1 MASRIRG
8 AVASSTFDNFHK
20 HSATLIR
27 LAVMGRD
34 TKAEEAARAAGQDV
48 AVKPKERLLFPQN
61 KCANSLLL
69 PANKTL
75 QD

>member
-20 HSATLIR
+20 HSARLIR

-34 TKAEEAARAAGQDV
+34 TSPSCGGDNSV
-48 AVKPKERLLFPQN
+48 TPKKTLRFPQN
-61 KCANSLLL
+61 KFVALMDRVTSTNGVL
-69 PANKTL
+69 
-75 QD
+75 

>member
-34 TKAEEAARAAGQDV
+34 TATEGTTADGKRV
-48 AVKPKERLLFPQN
+48 IKPRDKLVFPQN
-61 KCANSLLL
+61 RYFEFACVHAC
-69 PANKTL
+69 P
-75 QD
+75 